1 MLEMMRSKA
10 ASWVVKI
17 LFLFLILSFAIWG
30 VGDMF
35 RGRGALQTVAEVGGT
50 EIARQDLSDQFRRL
64 MNTMRSRFG
73 ESFDTQKAVQLGL
86 LDQTLDQIV
95 NSRLLL
101 LDAQDL
107 GLDVGDDLIRTTIRN
122 APEFRGV
129 GNNFDPLRFREFMV
143 QQGFGSEAGYVS
155 VLRQDMLRRQI
166 TGTVVAGASPP
177 KQLVDL
183 LFGFRNE
190 RRVAEVVTVP
200 LGDAKSLADPDA
212 ATLADFHKKNPGMFT
227 APEYRQVTTLYLD
240 PVEQAAG
247 MTVPEQRLRDE
258 FQSRLPTL
266 SVPERRDLEQLLFQD
281 EAAAQNVSAA
291 IKAGSAFAKA
301 AEDVAKIKP
310 TALGKLTK
318 GDLPPELATVAFSL
332 PQGAVSEPTK
342 SSLGWHLIHVIGIDP
357 GKTPSFDDV
366 KKQIRDDVARE
377 MAVDQL
383 GRLTNQ
389 IDDALAG
396 GGTLEEAAAKAG
408 TRLLKIDAVDA
419 RGMGRSG
426 KPVAGLPKDPK
437 FLNIAFSSPQGEVST
452 IEDTSDGG
460 FFLLRVDKIV
470 PPALKP
476 LDEVRAQ
483 AIAAWKSRQLLDR
496 ARKEAEAI
504 RDDAKALGSLAKAAE
519 KKGLKAATSAPFSR
533 FIREPS
539 SPVSDTLAAELFR
552 VKPGGVA
559 MAESDQGFVVAE
571 LKSVTPADPA
581 QNKDERKTIEDQL
594 HTALNDDLLNQY
606 IAALKQRYTVK
617 INREAVDSVVSTGG

>member
-35 RGRGALQTVAEVGGT
+35 RGRGALQTVAEVGGS

-166 TGTVVAGASPP
+166 TGTVVSGAAPP
-177 KQLVDL
+177 TQLVDL

-212 ATLADFHKKNPGMFT
+212 AALADFHKKNPGMFT
-227 APEYRQVTTLYLD
+227 APEYRQVTALYLD

-247 MTVPEQRLRDE
+247 ITVPEQRLKDE

-281 EAAAQNVSAA
+281 EAAAQKVSAA

-332 PQGAVSEPTK
+332 PQGAVSEPTR

-357 GKTPSFDDV
+357 GKTPSFDEV
-366 KKQIRDDVARE
+366 KKQIRDDIARE

-383 GRLTNQ
+383 GRITNQ

-396 GGTLEEAAAKAG
+396 GGTLEEAATKAG
-408 TRLLKIDAVDA
+408 ARLLRIDAVDA
-419 RGMGRSG
+419 RGLGRGG

-437 FLNIAFSSPQGEVST
+437 FLNVAFSSPQGEVST

-460 FFLLRVDKIV
+460 FFLLRVDKII

-483 AIAAWKSRQLLDR
+483 AIAAWKSRQILDR

-504 RDDAKALGSLAKAAE
+504 RDDAKALGSLARAAE
-519 KKGLKAATSAPFSR
+519 KKGLKAVTSTPFSR

-539 SPVSDTLAAELFR
+539 SPVTDALAAELFR
-552 VKPGGVA
+552 LKPGGVA
-559 MAESDQGFVVAE
+559 LAESDKGFVVGE
-571 LKSVTPADPA
+571 LKTITPADPA

-594 HTALNDDLLNQY
+594 HTALADDLINQY